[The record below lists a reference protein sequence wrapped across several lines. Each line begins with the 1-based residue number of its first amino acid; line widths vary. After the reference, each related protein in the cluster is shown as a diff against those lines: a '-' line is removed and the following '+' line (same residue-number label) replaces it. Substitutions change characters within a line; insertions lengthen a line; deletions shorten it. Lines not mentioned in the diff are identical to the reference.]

1 MDEKFNDLIL
11 YEDYLWPIGLEY
23 YRTLCDIDLYSKKQ
37 YEDYLI
43 NLVSNNST
51 ILKKNL
57 KEFEELVRKK
67 IIILSHTSSNLFSF
81 LLKSVIEKIASTVSD
96 LINTTIGDS
105 EILTDRYTI
114 GMFCNTPK
122 AKDTGIALILKNL
135 TNILGKTNDEQVLRI
150 LMHELTHAFARFS
163 PSFYKV
169 YAKNIRDFYKNLIIE
184 TNKIINK
191 EIIDMNDKK
200 IIDKINDLTVKLM
213 VNERKSSLDVY
224 KILDLWINSIY
235 EMIKMNKNN
244 KPDTKETIVYISL
257 ILSNSLIVYDAV
269 NVFSDVIPKSFPEML
284 NNYSDRI
291 YSIAYSNTFKIVPSF
306 IAFGQELVAPSEI
319 ICINHTFSDGD
330 SRINLLFRELYN
342 SYKNVKIR

>member
-23 YRTLCDIDLYSKKQ
+23 YRTLCNIDLYSKKQ

-43 NLVSNNST
+43 NLVSNNT
-51 ILKKNL
+51 LLKKNL

-81 LLKSVIEKIASTVSD
+81 LLKSAIEKIANTVSK
-96 LINTTIGDS
+96 LINVTIGNS

-114 GMFCNTPK
+114 GVFCNTPK

-135 TNILGKTNDEQVLRI
+135 TNVLGKTNDDQISRV

-169 YAKNIRDFYKNLIIE
+169 YAKDIRDFYKNLIIVA
-184 TNKIINK
+184 NKMINK
-191 EIIDMNDKK
+191 EIIDINDKK
-200 IIDKINDLTVKLM
+200 IIDKINDLSVKLM

-224 KILDLWINSIY
+224 KTLDLWINSIY
-235 EMIKMNKNN
+235 EMIKMSKNN
-244 KPDTKETIVYISL
+244 KLDTKETIVYISL
-257 ILSNSLIVYDAV
+257 ILSNPLITYDAI
-269 NVFSDVIPKSFPEML
+269 NDFSDIIPKSYHEML
-284 NNYSDRI
+284 NDYSNKL
-291 YSIAYSNTFKIVPSF
+291 YFIAYSNTFKILPEY